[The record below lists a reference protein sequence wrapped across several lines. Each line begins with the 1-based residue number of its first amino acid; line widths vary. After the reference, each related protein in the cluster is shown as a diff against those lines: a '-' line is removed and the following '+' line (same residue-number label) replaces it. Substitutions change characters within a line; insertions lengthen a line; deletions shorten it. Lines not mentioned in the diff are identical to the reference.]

1 MLIMDAAL
9 STVCGSYAV
18 ATLLSVFKRALN
30 LIQMIG
36 PIVGIIALVIN
47 FIKLM
52 VNPDEKKLKNVIRNW
67 AIAIIMLFLIPT
79 CVDLVMRLFDDTF
92 TVSDCWNRV
101 DTLLGNGI
109 IYNTLDNNSIEL
121 SNGEYSL
128 IIRK

>member
-1 MLIMDAAL
+1 MLILDLTATC
-9 STVCGSYAV
+9 SSYAV

-67 AIAIIMLFLIPT
+67 ALAIVMLFLIPT
-79 CVDLVMRLFDDTF
+79 CVNLVMRLFDDNF
-92 TVSDCWNRV
+92 TVCGCWNRV
-101 DTLLGNGI
+101 DELLGNGT
-109 IYNTLDNNSIEL
+109 IYNSISS

-128 IIRK
+128 IIKK